1 MNNYVS
7 FRNKIKV
14 SGIIDFK
21 TAFHIGSGESGNLAS
36 KMPILRD
43 YDNTPVLP
51 GSTLKGN
58 FRSTAEK
65 LAEYFDMWACFFDL
79 SLTNQNNKFC
89 IGDEEYRNSN
99 DTKNTLETLKKDKS
113 SEKAIW
119 DWINKNTCNVCKI
132 FGSPMSASRV
142 FFSDAQLEDW
152 AGNVLIRDGVCIDR
166 DSETAVDKAKYDYEV
181 VPKDARYTFTL
192 EMQNCED
199 NEIALIAAVISEW
212 ENDFRI
218 GGFTSRGLGKGKLT
232 LDKVETLDYSDPE
245 QLKDYLINKNMKQ
258 NKTFFNDRLELA
270 LANGGADNA

>member
-1 MNNYVS
+1 VSNYAS
-7 FRNKIKV
+7 FKNKIKA
-14 SGIIDFK
+14 SGTIAFE

-89 IGDEEYRNSN
+89 IGDEKYRT
-99 DTKNTLETLKKDKS
+99 DEETKKIVKDKS
-113 SEKAIW
+113 AGTEKDMW
-119 DWINKNTCNVCKI
+119 DWINKNTCDVCKI

-152 AGNVLIRDGVCIDR
+152 AGNVFG
-166 DSETAVDKAKYDYEV
+166 
-181 VPKDARYTFTL
+181 
-192 EMQNCED
+192 
-199 NEIALIAAVISEW
+199 
-212 ENDFRI
+212 
-218 GGFTSRGLGKGKLT
+218 
-232 LDKVETLDYSDPE
+232 
-245 QLKDYLINKNMKQ
+245 
-258 NKTFFNDRLELA
+258 
-270 LANGGADNA
+270 